1 MSNPDSTNQPSSG
14 HDADVLSED
23 RLIRLSKQI
32 AEEIIAAQARLIAL
46 ERREDTPA
54 RQHETELLW
63 RQIKTLE
70 TKKSECEGE
79 IARLQERIRACRD
92 ARDQKAPDQ
101 TPAGSL
107 LDAVRR
113 KTTERALAAPAQ
125 LPFWPDAVR
134 GVPNGI
140 LRSAL
145 FGAIKRGKRRYVERE
160 VFASVQGIDILYT
173 GPRLDQSDLDV
184 WQGALHLARLAPL
197 GNRIEFTEKSFLRL
211 IGRGG
216 EGGVNI
222 GKSDRD
228 WLKNALA
235 RLSANTVEIK
245 QGPYAYAGSLVD
257 EYFRDEDS
265 GRYVLVLNPR
275 MKVMFGREG
284 WTQIDWSL
292 REALRGHPL
301 AQWLHGFYS
310 THACPF
316 PLKVETLHKLCG
328 SATGEQTQTDAEKN
342 KAILG
347 WRNDSLIPALD
358 VLVEACLQ
366 VGQAFS
372 WEITHGDLVN
382 VSRDPSK
389 SQRKHLQAKP
399 GKPLSD
405 GK

>member
-1 MSNPDSTNQPSSG
+1 MKTLDSTNQPPSG

-32 AEEIIAAQARLIAL
+32 SEELTAAQARLIAL

-92 ARDQKAPDQ
+92 ARDQKAPGEA
-101 TPAGSL
+101 PAGSL

-328 SATGEQTQTDAEKN
+328 SEMGEAAVSDANRSKSMS
-342 KAILG
+342 G
-347 WRNDSLIPALD
+347 WRDDRLIPALN
-358 VLVEACLQ
+358 VLMAACLQ

-372 WEITHGDLVN
+372 WEITNGDLVN
-382 VSRDPSK
+382 VSRDPSQ

>member
-1 MSNPDSTNQPSSG
+1 MTNPDSTDQLPSG

-23 RLIRLSKQI
+23 RFIRLSKQI

-70 TKKSECEGE
+70 AKKSECESE

-92 ARDQKAPDQ
+92 ARDQKAPGEP
-101 TPAGSL
+101 PAGSL

-113 KTTERALAAPAQ
+113 KNTERALAAPAQ
-125 LPFWPDAVR
+125 LPFWPEAVR

-257 EYFRDEDS
+257 EYFRDEAS

-328 SATGEQTQTDAEKN
+328 SEMGEAAVNDADRS
-342 KAILG
+342 KAMSG
-347 WRNDSLIPALD
+347 WRDDRLIPALD
-358 VLVEACLQ
+358 VLMAACLQ

-372 WEITHGDLVN
+372 WEITNGDLVN
-382 VSRDPSK
+382 VSRDPSQ
-389 SQRKHLQAKP
+389 SQRKHLQAKLD
-399 GKPLSD
+399 KPRSD